1 MRVVFHGNTAVG
13 FSGGFVELLGEPAS
27 IAERPDRLETSA
39 QEQEYAAADVIIGPP
54 FNASLPRPEQLRLF
68 HVRRTL

>member
-27 IAERPDRLETSA
+27 IAELPDRLATFA
-39 QEQEYAAADVIIGPP
+39 QEQECAAADVIIGPS
-54 FNASLPRPEQLRLF
+54 FNTSLPRPAQLRLL